1 MSLSLSL
8 CILGRFSRVQL
19 FASLWT
25 VAHQSPLSMV
35 FSKQEYWSRLH
46 ALLQGIFPTQGSNPC
61 FLSLLHWQAGSLS
74 LLPPVNPIFV
84 TRDHLWLTIDTWSSL
99 DWRNEW
105 QPKPVFLSGESHGQ
119 KSLGDYSP
127 WGSNESRTRLS
138 AWYTHTHTHTITEW
152 IHLLIHVLK

>member
-1 MSLSLSL
+1 MNS
-8 CILGRFSRVQL
+8 FSDCVCVCVCVSGAQSCPGL
-19 FASLWT
+19 IATPWT

-74 LLPPVNPIFV
+74 LLPPVNPVFV
-84 TRDHLWLTIDTWSSL
+84 TRGHLWLTIDTWSSL

-105 QPKPVFLSGESHGQ
+105 QPKPVFLPGESHGQ
-119 KSLGDYSP
+119 RSLVSYSS
-127 WGSNESRTRLS
+127 WGHKEPNTS
-138 AWYTHTHTHTITEW
+138 
-152 IHLLIHVLK
+152 